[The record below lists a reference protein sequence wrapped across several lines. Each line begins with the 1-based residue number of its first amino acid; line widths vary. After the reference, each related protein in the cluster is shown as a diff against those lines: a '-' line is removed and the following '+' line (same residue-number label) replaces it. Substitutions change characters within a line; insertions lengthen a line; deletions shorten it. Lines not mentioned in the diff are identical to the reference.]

1 MNRKA
6 IQIGIIMGILVFS
19 QPLFASYPV
28 FDATNNVLASLQK
41 TMDSA
46 FQTIQKANMQTL
58 IEYAREEFAEEILI
72 YEECV
77 KQYEECVKI
86 YNKAM
91 EIYNWAN
98 DTIGKVR
105 NIKTFLSCGFSSP
118 ANIQQLASLVNTT
131 LSQTAEATNRHFN
144 LDVLRAADNIIRSDV
159 VETAANRGI
168 ERQKYAQSAR
178 KVADKCDAMAQ
189 NMLAQLQAKD
199 QVLESRVMS
208 GSADL
213 LQLTHASEQGVMF
226 IAEEMA
232 RVNSNISAINRST
245 ARQEEA
251 LGESEMNRAQEAAL
265 YTQLEKESIERGNS
279 YSRQQNSQQR
289 INQTFQN
296 CRAF

>member
-1 MNRKA
+1 MNRTSMK
-6 IQIGIIMGILVFS
+6 IMIMTGMLMLG
-19 QPLFASYPV
+19 QAAFASYPV

-77 KQYEECVKI
+77 KQYEECAKI

-91 EIYNWAN
+91 EMYNWAN

-118 ANIQQLASLVNTT
+118 ANVMQLASLVNST
-131 LSQTAEATNRHFN
+131 LSQSAETTNRRFQQS
-144 LDVLRAADNIIRSDV
+144 VLNAADQIIQQDV
-159 VETAANRGI
+159 AESAANRGI

-178 KVADKCDAMAQ
+178 KVADKCDQMAQ

-199 QVLESRVMS
+199 QVLESRVAT

-232 RVNSNISAINRST
+232 RVNSNLSAINRT
-245 ARQEEA
+245 AARQEEA
-251 LGESEMNRAQEAAL
+251 LGEDEMNKAQEAAV
-265 YTQLEKESIERGNS
+265 YTQMEKESIERGNS
-279 YSRQQNSQQR
+279 YSRQKNSQNR
-289 INQTFQN
+289 IDDTFRK
-296 CRAF
+296 CRVF

>member
-1 MNRKA
+1 MNQTSIKVSLLA
-6 IQIGIIMGILVFS
+6 GILLLG
-19 QPLFASYPV
+19 PTAFASYPV

-77 KQYEECVKI
+77 KQYDECVKI

-91 EIYNWAN
+91 EMYNWAN
-98 DTIGKVR
+98 DTIGRVR

-118 ANIQQLASLVNTT
+118 ANVMQLTSLVNST
-131 LSQTAEATNRHFN
+131 LSQAAETTNRRFQQT
-144 LDVLRAADNIIRSDV
+144 VLKAADQIIQQDV
-159 VETAANRGI
+159 TGIAANRGI
-168 ERQKYAQSAR
+168 ERQKYAQAAR

-189 NMLAQLQAKD
+189 SMLAQLQAKD
-199 QVLESRVMS
+199 QVLESRVAT
-208 GSADL
+208 GTADL

-232 RVNSNISAINRST
+232 RVNSNLSAINRT
-245 ARQEEA
+245 AARQEEA
-251 LGESEMNRAQEAAL
+251 LGEDEMNKAQESAV
-265 YTQLEKESIERGNS
+265 YTQLEKESIERGSS
-279 YSRQQNSQQR
+279 YSRQKNSQSR
-289 INQTFQN
+289 INDTFRN
-296 CRAF
+296 CRVF

>member
-1 MNRKA
+1 MNRKT
-6 IQIGIIMGILVFS
+6 IQIGIFALVLVFS

-105 NIKTFLSCGFSSP
+105 NIKTFLQCGFSNP
-118 ANIQQLASLVNTT
+118 ANVMQLASLVNST
-131 LSQTAEATNRHFN
+131 LSQSAETTNRHFN
-144 LDVLRAADNIIRSDV
+144 LAILRAADNIIRNDV
-159 VETAANRGI
+159 VEKVANRGI
-168 ERQKYAQSAR
+168 ERQKYAQSAK

-189 NMLAQLQAKD
+189 NMLTQLQAKD
-199 QVLESRVMS
+199 QILESRVTS
-208 GSADL
+208 GTADL

-251 LGESEMNRAQEAAL
+251 LGENEMNRAQETAV
-265 YTQLEKESIERGNS
+265 YTQLEKETIERGSS

-289 INQTFQN
+289 INRTFQN